1 MKRLPV
7 ISAILL
13 SLVLIAYSCSKDSS
27 APEPDDNNP
36 VTPPAPKL
44 WKFADTPEWVEEFTV
59 DGLPDESKWAY
70 DMGGNGWGNGEAQY
84 YTKQDLKNV
93 NIENGILRIIARK
106 DSFNSN
112 AYTSARLVTKS
123 KADWLYGKFE
133 IKAKL
138 PKGRGTWPAIWM
150 LPTANTYGTWPK
162 SGEIDIMEHV
172 GYDLNRVHF
181 TVHTEAFNHT
191 IGTQVGKNMIINDAT
206 EAFHVYKAEWT
217 PYGIRGYF
225 DDTKVFEF
233 SNYGNGYRS
242 WPFDQKFHLLLNIA
256 VGGAWG
262 GAQGIDNTVFPA
274 TMEVDYVKMYKFVE

>member
-1 MKRLPV
+1 MKRLLTATV
-7 ISAILL
+7 LCISFALA
-13 SLVLIAYSCSKDSS
+13 VNSCSKDKSDTQQVN
-27 APEPDDNNP
+27 PPP
-36 VTPPAPKL
+36 VTPPKPQS
-44 WKFADTPEWVEEFTV
+44 WKFAEVPEWEEEFAI
-59 DGLPDESKWAY
+59 DGLPDENKWGY
-70 DMGGNGWGNGEAQY
+70 DVGGNGWGNGESQY
-84 YTKQDLKNV
+84 YTRAEPANV
-93 NIENGILRIIARK
+93 KIENGILKITARK
-106 DSFNSN
+106 DSFNNN
-112 AYTSARLVTKS
+112 AYTSARMVTRN

-133 IKAKL
+133 IRAKI

-150 LPTANTYGTWPK
+150 LPTANTYGSWPK

-191 IGTQVGKNMIINDAT
+191 IGTQVGKNMVINDAT

-233 SNYGNGYRS
+233 ANQGNGYRS
-242 WPFDQKFHLLLNIA
+242 WPFDQKFHLILNIA

-274 TMEVDYVKMYKFVE
+274 TLEVDYIKMYKFLE

>member
-1 MKRLPV
+1 MKRLTEV
-7 ISAILL
+7 FAILL
-13 SLVLIAYSCSKDSS
+13 LLAFIAFSCSKDKTD
-27 APEPDDNNP
+27 PQPDDP
-36 VTPPAPKL
+36 TPEIPQKPQS
-44 WKFADTPEWVEEFTV
+44 WKFSNTPDWEDEFTA
-59 DGLPDESKWAY
+59 DGLPDANKWGY
-70 DMGGNGWGNGEAQY
+70 DIGGNGWGNGEAQY
-84 YTKQDLKNV
+84 YMNAELNNV
-93 NIENGILRIIARK
+93 KIENGFLKITARK

-112 AYTSARLVTKS
+112 AYTSTRMVTRG

-150 LPTANTYGTWPK
+150 LPTTNTYGSWPK

-191 IGTQVGKNMIINDAT
+191 IGTQVGKNMVINDAT
-206 EAFHVYKAEWT
+206 DAFHIYTAEWT

-233 SNYGNGYRS
+233 VNYGNGYRS

-262 GAQGIDNTVFPA
+262 GAQGIDNNVFPA
-274 TMEVDYVKMYKFVE
+274 TMEVDYVKMYKFIE